1 MADKLYS
8 KYFENLPDKSVL
20 FKGQKLIVQIPFDW
34 IDKEVTTINQTTV
47 ETLGFFEGYIFD
59 DISKND
65 ITEAVCKFTM
75 KLPCNVV
82 LTPSHIVESFMTLEN
97 VEKETIEKVKIY
109 NLVFMQDDIFMVS
122 TSLVQKL
129 SISDKFIYLMLSGQL
144 PHTIK
149 YAEIPILWQKCAD
162 MNGSGDL
169 SSNFNTF
176 ALIVMNLARD
186 YDDPTVMFRHVY
198 EKYYAKNV
206 FSANMIHYWDIPK
219 YTSAFS
225 CLTATDAKYGL
236 TVNMERESRKGA
248 NANTK
253 SPIEEVIK

>member
-1 MADKLYS
+1 MAEKLFS
-8 KYFENLPDKSVL
+8 KYFENLPNKSVL

-34 IDKEVTTINQTTV
+34 VDQGVTSINQTTV

-59 DISKND
+59 DIDNND
-65 ITEAVCKFTM
+65 IAQAVNKFTM

-82 LTPSHIVESFMTLEN
+82 LTPSHIVESFMTIEN
-97 VEKETIEKVKIY
+97 VETETLEKVKVY
-109 NLVFMQDDIFMVS
+109 NLIFMQDDVFMVS

-129 SISDKFIYLMLSGQL
+129 NISDKFIYLMLSGQL

-169 SSNFNTF
+169 NSNFNTF

-186 YDDPTVMFRHVY
+186 FDDPTIMFRY
-198 EKYYAKNV
+198 IYDKYYAKGV
-206 FSANMIHYWDIPK
+206 YTANMIHYWNIPK
-219 YTSAFS
+219 YTSGFTS
-225 CLTATDAKYGL
+225 ITATDAKYGL
-236 TVNMERESRKGA
+236 TVTMERTARKGA
-248 NANTK
+248 NANVK